1 MTNEKKRREK
11 DLIFGAVQIYPENW
25 RNWVSDGRCFSH
37 GKGERAHSIGLT
49 RGRGEKRG
57 NWAGFRATKFDEEKG
72 GERER
77 RGWCGPASA
86 TQQATRSAGKDGST

>member
-72 GERER
+72 GE
-77 RGWCGPASA
+77 G
-86 TQQATRSAGKDGST
+86 DGGGADQLQRHSKRHAVQGRMGVT